1 MKCSQPL
8 FWILIV
14 LVQACSF
21 KNEEERLVTPNG
33 LEYQFH
39 RSISNEKA
47 QIGDILVIDMQYGTA
62 DSVIFD
68 SKNYGRPVYLQV
80 TNPAYSGSMEEGLVL
95 LGAGDSATFYLSA
108 DSVYNRIFNQPLPP
122 GIMPGSEL
130 VFHIGVIAVR
140 NEDRDL
146 EKFLLNQGITD
157 TARYSGL
164 IISRKVEGKGKTA
177 VSGKK
182 VTVHYT
188 GSLLDGTKFDSSRD
202 RNEPFT
208 FVLGEG
214 QVIQGWEEGIALL
227 REGDV
232 ARLIIPSYLAYG
244 PKGAAGGVI
253 PPYATLLFDVE
264 VLKVE

>member
-1 MKCSQPL
+1 MKKLLLPL
-8 FWILIV
+8 LLL
-14 LVQACSF
+14 LVAC
-21 KNEEERLVTPNG
+21 KPEAENKRLVTPNG
-33 LEYQFH
+33 LQYEMH
-39 RSISNEKA
+39 VNVAEEKA
-47 QIGDILVIDMQYGTA
+47 VLGDILVIDMQYGTD
-62 DSVIFD
+62 DSLIFD

-80 TNPAYSGSMEEGLVL
+80 TNPAYAGSMEEGLVL

-108 DSVYNRIFNQPLPP
+108 DSVYNRIFNLPLPL
-122 GIMPGSEL
+122 GIKPGSEM
-130 VFHIGVIAVR
+130 VFHIGVLAVR

-146 EKFLLNQGITD
+146 EKFLFNQGISD
-157 TARYSGL
+157 TARNSGL
-164 IISRKVEGKGKTA
+164 IISRKLEGKGRTA

-182 VTVHYT
+182 VTVHYAGT
-188 GSLLDGTKFDSSRD
+188 LLDGTKFDSSRE

-244 PKGAAGGVI
+244 PKGAAGGLI